1 MWNTTCI
8 PARVSRWFLG
18 RKVSKDTR
26 ERKITE
32 VWQAAHSQKSAK
44 FIPMSKGD
52 RNSFPHGNYRVR
64 NFLLTLTAP
73 LELLLT
79 PAA

>member
-8 PARVSRWFLG
+8 PARVSKRILG

-52 RNSFPHGNYRVR
+52 K
-64 NFLLTLTAP
+64 
-73 LELLLT
+73 T
-79 PAA
+79 PSPMGITEYEKFY